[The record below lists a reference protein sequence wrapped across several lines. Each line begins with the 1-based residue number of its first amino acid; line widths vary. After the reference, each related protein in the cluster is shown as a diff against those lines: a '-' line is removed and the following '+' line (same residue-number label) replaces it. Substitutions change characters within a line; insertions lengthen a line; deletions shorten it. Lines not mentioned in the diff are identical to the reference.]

1 MATTNLVKT
10 INENEIVFADGEVET
25 FENIDQL
32 ANYALDNFLDV
43 RKFTETTPFT
53 IALNRV
59 ICDRIARH
67 YDYRQEEMVEDF
79 KDYVDRLQKMGEE
92 YYAKPHVWAFYSIF
106 KLIVSIKKGST
117 CTTHYDYFE
126 DMQKEIKETG
136 TFNGKTPEAINI
148 FQLEQALRYNV
159 VNWRFENPVIVK

>member
-10 INENEIVFADGEVET
+10 INENEIVFADDAVET

-32 ANYALDNFLDV
+32 ANYALDNYLDV
-43 RKFTETTPFT
+43 RKFTEATPFT

-67 YDYRQEEMVEDF
+67 YDYKQEEMVEDF
-79 KDYVDRLQKMGEE
+79 KNYVSRLQKMGEE
-92 YYAKPHVWAFYSIF
+92 YYAQPHVWAFYSIF

-126 DMQKEIKETG
+126 DMQKEVEETG
-136 TFNGKTPEAINI
+136 MFDGEKPEAINI